1 MPTTVNTLDN
11 ISAQITVQPNSSV
24 SLKKDFATR
33 WTSDDISK
41 DECSDF
47 LKQGIELLSNLQ
59 DKLYAQKRHSV
70 LIILQAMDA
79 AGKDSTIKH
88 VMSGVNPQGCQVTSF
103 KTPSTE
109 ELSHDYLWRCVKA
122 LPASGNIGIFNR
134 SYYEEVLVTRVH
146 PEFLALQNL
155 PSGLVGK
162 DLWQRRFKEINSLE
176 EYLTNNG
183 TVVIKFFLNVS
194 KDEQRKRFLKR
205 IDLSE
210 KNWKFSANDAKER
223 MHWDEYIKAYEEC
236 LSNTSTKCAPWYV
249 IPADN
254 KPFMR
259 LMVGHIICS
268 EFKKINPQYPKLNKE
283 QREELEIAAALLN
296 QEEAGSTSQQIDK
309 KPASDKIEKDK
320 TEKDKKE

>member
-1 MPTTVNTLDN
+1 MPTTLKTLDN
-11 ISAQITVQPNSSV
+11 ITAQITVQPGTSV
-24 SLKKDFATR
+24 SLKKDFSTR
-33 WTSDDISK
+33 WSTDDISK

-47 LKQGIELLSNLQ
+47 LKQGIQLLSELQ
-59 DKLYAQKRHSV
+59 DKLYAQRRRSV
-70 LIILQAMDA
+70 LIIFQAMDA

-103 KTPSTE
+103 KTPSVE

-155 PSGLVGK
+155 PPELAGQ
-162 DLWQRRFKEINSLE
+162 DLWTRRFKEINNFE
-176 EYLTNNG
+176 EYLTNNS
-183 TVVIKFFLNVS
+183 TTVIKFFLNLS

-205 IDLSE
+205 IDMAQ

-223 MHWDEYIKAYEEC
+223 LHWDEYVKAYEDC

-268 EFKKINPQYPKLNKE
+268 EFQKIAPQYPKMDE
-283 QREELEIAAALLN
+283 AQREDLRTAALLLN
-296 QEEAGSTSQQIDK
+296 AEDGGAALEKADK
-309 KPASDKIEKDK
+309 KPKSDKAEKK
-320 TEKDKKE
+320 QS

>member
-1 MPTTVNTLDN
+1 MPTSLETLN
-11 ISAQITVQPNSSV
+11 KIAAQIMVQPHTNV
-24 SLKKDFATR
+24 SLKKDFCTK
-33 WTSDDISK
+33 WSTDDISK

-47 LKQGIELLSNLQ
+47 LKQGIETLSNLQ
-59 DKLYAQKRHSV
+59 DKLYAQKRRSV

-103 KTPSTE
+103 KTPSVE

-155 PSGLVGK
+155 PPELVGK
-162 DLWQRRFKEINSLE
+162 DLWLRRFKEINNFE
-176 EYLTNNG
+176 EYLTQNG
-183 TVVIKFFLNVS
+183 TTVIKFFLNVS

-223 MHWDEYIKAYEEC
+223 LHWDEYIKAYEDC

-249 IPADN
+249 VPADN

-268 EFKKINPQYPKLNKE
+268 QFQQINPQYPKLNKE
-283 QREELEIAAALLN
+283 QRDDLQAAAILLN
-296 QEEAGSTSQQIDK
+296 EESDGAVMGKADK
-309 KPASDKIEKDK
+309 KPEPVQSEKNK
-320 TEKDKKE
+320 AERDKKE